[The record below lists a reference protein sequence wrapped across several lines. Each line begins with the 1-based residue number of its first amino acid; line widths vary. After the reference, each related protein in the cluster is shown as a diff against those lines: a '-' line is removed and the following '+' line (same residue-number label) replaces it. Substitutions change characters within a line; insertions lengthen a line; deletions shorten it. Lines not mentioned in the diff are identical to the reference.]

1 MYLHVSVPIEL
12 HLKYF
17 SKGKAK
23 GGLIAGF
30 DLNSDR
36 INMVIV
42 DKLGIIRDIKMVSRS
57 SKSWISKE

>member
-36 INMVIV
+36 MNMVI
-42 DKLGIIRDIKMVSRS
+42 S
-57 SKSWISKE
+57 